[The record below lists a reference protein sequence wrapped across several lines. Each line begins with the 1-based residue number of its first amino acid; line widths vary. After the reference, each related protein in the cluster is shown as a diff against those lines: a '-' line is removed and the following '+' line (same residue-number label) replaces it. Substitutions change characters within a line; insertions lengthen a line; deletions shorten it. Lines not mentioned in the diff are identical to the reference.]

1 MDKFKTKQFNRLV
14 FFDEF
19 EDNIPNELI
28 SKKEEIN
35 SFEQEHKWELAKKL
49 ANPYEMVYT
58 QEEKFPYPNISLIKP
73 LSRSYF
79 KMVEMLYI
87 IKFFEELPK
96 DIQMIR
102 SAHIAEGP
110 GGFIQA
116 FIDVSEQFRRKI
128 KKINAITLKSEKHY
142 VPGWK
147 KASNY
152 LKKYSNII
160 NISYGKD
167 GTGDIYIKENQ
178 EYFISEIT
186 NKVHLFTADGGF
198 DFSIDYCKQEKDI
211 FHLLVSS
218 FYIALKILTINGTC
232 IIKLFDTYSI
242 STQLLLSLCGSC
254 FKEYTIYKPLSS
266 RPCNSERYFIGIKF
280 KGINMKVLEL
290 LTQIESNIYKDKY
303 PKGEMDEDEFNFIN
317 NISKKFEKKQIECIN
332 LAKQMANNNDLY
344 KEYYKNHFEK
354 SLEFCKQFKIPTKN
368 H

>member
-254 FKEYTIYKPLSS
+254 FKEQEDLFVYMYN
-266 RPCNSERYFIGIKF
+266 CQWIK
-280 KGINMKVLEL
+280 
-290 LTQIESNIYKDKY
+290 SDKY
-303 PKGEMDEDEFNFIN
+303 LKDNHDLKSDNIVFICNKDELNKILFDKTIVNPETTSRDQTSSFLERSN
-317 NISKKFEKKQIECIN
+317 ECIWFRPKTVFARHTN
-332 LAKQMANNNDLY
+332 FAV
-344 KEYYKNHFEK
+344 EEEKNEK
-354 SLEFCKQFKIPTKN
+354 SKN
-368 H
+368 RII